1 MIENQGGSWY
11 TDFSLS
17 DIFDIKRK
25 LARDPKIR
33 IVEPLGNSN
42 TFMTKPIDFDDPRS
56 STVWVV
62 SPGNSGS
69 SLLHDSL
76 RKSSS
81 YTTFKSH
88 SFPIKWKSKSCIK
101 GTCHGGHLWEI
112 EESDKIIYLYSHPL
126 NIVLSFCEK
135 ININYE
141 DWAHGN
147 PHYVEFLECDT
158 DEDFNDN
165 YLFKDVL
172 NLERH
177 LDKWWRQND
186 FDILCVKYEK
196 LYECQDIIE
205 KFIGNSTEENHLNL
219 PPYRSRKTDWEKHP
233 NKGQLLQTYAS
244 VIEKFEQKPDY
255 EFFQRRTN
263 DI

>member
-1 MIENQGGSWY
+1 MTENPGRPRWIERS
-11 TDFSLS
+11 SL
-17 DIFDIKRK
+17 DIFNIKRK

-42 TFMTKPIDFDDPRS
+42 AFVTKPVDFDNPRS

-69 SLLHDSL
+69 SLLCDSV
-76 RKSSS
+76 RKSS
-81 YTTFKSH
+81 YLTTMKSH
-88 SFPIKWKSKSCIK
+88 SFPIKWRSKSCIK
-101 GTCHGGHLWEI
+101 GSCHGGHMWEI

-135 ININYE
+135 INSDYTT
-141 DWAHGN
+141 WMQGL

-205 KFIGNSTEENHLNL
+205 KFIGNSVEENHLNL
-219 PPYRSRKTDWEKHP
+219 HPYRSRKTDWEKHP

-244 VIEKFEQKPDY
+244 VIEKFEQRPDY
-255 EFFQRRTN
+255 ELFSKEN
-263 DI
+263 K